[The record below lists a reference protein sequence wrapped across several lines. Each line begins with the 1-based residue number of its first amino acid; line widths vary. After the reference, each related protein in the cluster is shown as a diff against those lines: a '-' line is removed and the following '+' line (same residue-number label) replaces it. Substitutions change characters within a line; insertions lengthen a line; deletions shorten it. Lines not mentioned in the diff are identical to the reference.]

1 MVANAKTFSWQF
13 FILCQGWEPL
23 NSPNLQVSKIQTYPG
38 IFSGRWRYKVQ
49 SCERKMLNPL
59 IVISTRSLLA
69 TILIVLLEN
78 YPIWPNNLMKYLKS
92 YLCNWG
98 YKNLSTLQFAVDEIT
113 TKHMETLL
121 RYIEKNDHSRVPL
134 VTTYHPV
141 LKNLDNI
148 LRRNLPILYISEK
161 MADLFKDSPTA
172 AFKRLK
178 KIKDIALN
186 ESEIR
191 QPITQWWLKTFFN
204 MALWIRVLYMYMC
217 IN

>member
-1 MVANAKTFSWQF
+1 M
-13 FILCQGWEPL
+13 
-23 NSPNLQVSKIQTYPG
+23 
-38 IFSGRWRYKVQ
+38 
-49 SCERKMLNPL
+49 
-59 IVISTRSLLA
+59 
-69 TILIVLLEN
+69 
-78 YPIWPNNLMKYLKS
+78 KS

-191 QPITQWWLKTFFN
+191 QPIPNGGLKLSLIWHYGYVYYTCIC
-204 MALWIRVLYMYMC
+204 ALINNLLVLGSMSVLC
-217 IN
+217 TDA